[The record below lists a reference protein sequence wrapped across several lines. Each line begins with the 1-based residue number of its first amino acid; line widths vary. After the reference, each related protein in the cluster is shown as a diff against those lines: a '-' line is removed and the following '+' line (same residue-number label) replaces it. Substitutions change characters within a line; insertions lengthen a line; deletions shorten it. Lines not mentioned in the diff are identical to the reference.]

1 MRSPALPVLL
11 ALVTGLIVTSFAHSI
26 PATDAESKPAPP
38 RITVLYDAFGHDD
51 GMTRDWGYA
60 VLVEIQG
67 KRILFDTGGDPAVL
81 EKNARAKHV
90 DLAALDFVVV
100 SHRHSDHIGG
110 LPYVL
115 EVNPKVRIFAPLE
128 AFGVFGSHLPSTFYR
143 KDTSLPAGMRY
154 YDGSPPATMTFG
166 SLFAHANIE
175 LIDKTTEIAPDIT
188 LIAMISDTPGTKEL
202 KELSLAID
210 TPDGL
215 VLIVGCSHP
224 GIESIVA
231 EAARVDPH
239 IHFIAGGLHLV
250 TAPDAVIAKT
260 TSALRDTWKVDF
272 IAPGHCSGEPTFAA
286 LQKVF
291 GDRYVYAGVGATLN
305 IGPTQGI
312 ETTRAHA
319 PGLGERD
326 VRTYRSLLAQQDEIP
341 SDQ

>member
-1 MRSPALPVLL
+1 MILMSCAPALP
-11 ALVTGLIVTSFAHSI
+11 AKA
-26 PATDAESKPAPP
+26 AESKSASP
-38 RITVLYDAFGHDD
+38 RVTVLYDAFGDD
-51 GMTRDWGYA
+51 EGMTRDWGYA

-143 KDTSLPAGMRY
+143 KDTSLPAEMRY
-154 YDGSPPATMTFG
+154 YDGSPPETMKFG

-175 LIDKTTEIAPDIT
+175 LIDRTTEIAPGIT

-210 TPDGL
+210 TADGL

-231 EAARVDPH
+231 EAAKIDPH
-239 IHFIAGGLHLV
+239 IHFIAGGLHLIA
-250 TAPDAVIAKT
+250 APDAVIAKT
-260 TSALRDTWKVDF
+260 ASALRDTWKIDF

-286 LQKVF
+286 LQKAF
-291 GDRYVYAGVGATLN
+291 GDRYVYAGLGAVLN
-305 IGPTQGI
+305 IGATRSI
-312 ETTRAHA
+312 ETTRT
-319 PGLGERD
+319 PVSGLGEPD
-326 VRTYRSLLAQQDEIP
+326 ARTCRSLLAREDEFP
-341 SDQ
+341 EKQ